1 MSNQLIKKAF
11 VCGWPIEH
19 SRSPII
25 HSYWLKKYGLDGT
38 YEKIAVAPDHLQA
51 FLNDMNTSGFVGGN
65 FTIPHKENIRFS
77 LFRIDVAAKAIGAVN
92 TVWLENENLI
102 GGNTDWLGFSANMD
116 QWANGW
122 DNPERLKKPAIILG
136 AGGAARGIL
145 YALQQRG
152 FEKIILVNRTKSN
165 ADKIANEFLGD
176 VSAASL
182 EEISDLPLDISILV
196 NTTSLGMSGKN
207 ELPKNLIAYLNQIA
221 KDGIVNDIVYI
232 PLQTELLKVCAKAN
246 LKTVDGLGMLLHQ
259 AVPGFER
266 WFGMKPEVTQELRD
280 LVLEDIRKTV

>member
-1 MSNQLIKKAF
+1 MSNQTIKKAF

-38 YEKIAVAPDHLQA
+38 YEKIAVAPDQLQA
-51 FLNDMNTSGFVGGN
+51 FLKDMNTSGFVGGN
-65 FTIPHKENIRFS
+65 FTIPHKEKIVSS
-77 LFRIDVAAKAIGAVN
+77 LSKIDAAAKAIGAVN
-92 TVWLENENLI
+92 TVWIENENLI

-145 YALQQRG
+145 YALLQRG

-176 VSAASL
+176 VSTASL

-221 KDGIVNDIVYI
+221 KEAIVNDIVYI

>member
-1 MSNQLIKKAF
+1 MPHQKIKKAF

-38 YEKIAVAPDHLQA
+38 YEKIAVAPDQLQA
-51 FLNDMNTSGFVGGN
+51 FLKDMRISGFVGGN
-65 FTIPHKENIRFS
+65 FTIPHKEKIGSS
-77 LFRIDVAAKAIGAVN
+77 LSRIDAAAKAIGAVN
-92 TVWLENENLI
+92 TVWIENEKLI
-102 GGNTDWLGFSANMD
+102 GGNTDWMGFSANMD
-116 QWANGW
+116 QWAKGW
-122 DNPERLKKPAIILG
+122 DDPERLKKAAIIVG

-152 FEKIILVNRTKSN
+152 FEKIVLVNRTKSN
-165 ADKIANEFLGD
+165 ADKIASEFPGD
-176 VSAASL
+176 ISTASL
-182 EEISDLPLDISILV
+182 EEISNVPLDISILV

-207 ELPKNLIAYLNQIA
+207 ELPHNVIAYLNSIDKSA
-221 KDGIVNDIVYI
+221 IVNDIVYI
-232 PLQTELLKVCAKAN
+232 PLQTELLKICAKAN

-266 WFGMKPEVTQELRD
+266 WFGMRPEVTQELRD
-280 LVLEDIRKTV
+280 LVLEDIRKTA

>member
-92 TVWLENENLI
+92 TVWLENENLMMNKRKNI
-102 GGNTDWLGFSANMD
+102 SSSLGGVIYLIYFSSF
-116 QWANGW
+116 
-122 DNPERLKKPAIILG
+122 RCV
-136 AGGAARGIL
+136 
-145 YALQQRG
+145 Y
-152 FEKIILVNRTKSN
+152 FFTV
-165 ADKIANEFLGD
+165 
-176 VSAASL
+176 
-182 EEISDLPLDISILV
+182 PLDI
-196 NTTSLGMSGKN
+196 
-207 ELPKNLIAYLNQIA
+207 
-221 KDGIVNDIVYI
+221 
-232 PLQTELLKVCAKAN
+232 LLC
-246 LKTVDGLGMLLHQ
+246 
-259 AVPGFER
+259 FYS
-266 WFGMKPEVTQELRD
+266 
-280 LVLEDIRKTV
+280 